1 RHRSCT
7 SCSRNLDN
15 DLPEDERMRTGNSPG
30 WNSHRHHG
38 FIPVLALV
46 LVLALVPGGCGGG
59 GDQPANPPVD
69 NGGSGAGGG
78 GGDDG
83 GDGDGDA
90 GGDDDDGDDNGD
102 DGGNKPPAF
111 TSAASSTFPEN
122 GTGTVHT
129 LAADDPDNDPVTFA
143 LAGGPDAGAFVVD
156 AANGTLGFAISPDF
170 EAPADADGDNLY
182 VVEVEASD
190 GKGGS

>member
-1 RHRSCT
+1 LQRPSREVIALSRSRHRSCT

-83 GDGDGDA
+83 GDDDD
-90 GGDDDDGDDNGD
+90 DDDDGDDNGD

-156 AANGTLGFAISPDF
+156 AANGTL
-170 EAPADADGDNLY
+170 
-182 VVEVEASD
+182 
-190 GKGGS
+190 